1 MFYSERQA
9 RFMKHALTMIV
20 ALLLGSGFAGPAAAH
35 DGHYLL
41 VPTPDCIQTI
51 LNADTGVPAD
61 NCLAGTASFDT
72 REGANQ
78 DGVLYPVAEVQTE
91 QYRMIIHY
99 TGGAFPDAAL
109 RHWPLSIELNYGGSG
124 WFSYLLV
131 LVETGS
137 GMVGS
142 GFVQPAGD
150 RCNDGHAHWD
160 HFSVNGNGIYMRNAT
175 PFRLVNPLDETDCR
189 AVANAMLFEGKDEEA
204 QRAQML
210 ATAKPPLYSSWLPY
224 RELENRAACCAGKIV
239 VMQNMLGTEIG
250 AGINGGRDWRGLGVV
265 LGREAVTALA
275 VSEKNGDRCLAAGL
289 DRAAAAAEPSGPDG
303 KDLFIYRDRWLQIRD
318 GLAAGCGE

>member
-1 MFYSERQA
+1 
-9 RFMKHALTMIV
+9 MKHALAMIV
-20 ALLLGSGFAGPAAAH
+20 ALLLGSGLAGPAAAH
-35 DGHYLL
+35 DGHDLL

-61 NCLAGTASFDT
+61 DCLAGTATFDT
-72 REGANQ
+72 RDGASH
-78 DGVLYPVAEVQTE
+78 DGVPYPVAEAETE
-91 QYRMIIHY
+91 RYRMIIHY

-150 RCNDGHAHWD
+150 RCNDGHAKWD
-160 HFSVNGNGIYMRNAT
+160 RFSENGNGIYMRNAT
-175 PFRLVNPLDETDCR
+175 PFRLVNPLDETDWR
-189 AVANAMLFEGKDEEA
+189 AAANAMLFEGKNEES

-210 ATAKPPLYSSWLPY
+210 ATANPPLYSSWLPY
-224 RELENRAACCAGKIV
+224 RELENCAACCAGKIV
-239 VMQNMLGTEIG
+239 VMQNMLGTEIDT
-250 AGINGGRDWRGLGVV
+250 GIDGGRDYRVLGVV
-265 LGREAVTALA
+265 LNRE
-275 VSEKNGDRCLAAGL
+275 
-289 DRAAAAAEPSGPDG
+289 
-303 KDLFIYRDRWLQIRD
+303 
-318 GLAAGCGE
+318 

>member
-1 MFYSERQA
+1 MLCLEKQA
-9 RFMKHALTMIV
+9 RFMKHALTMII
-20 ALLLGSGFAGPAAAH
+20 ALLLGSGVAGPATTHEGH
-35 DGHYLL
+35 DLL

-72 REGANQ
+72 REGASQ
-78 DGVLYPVAEVQTE
+78 DGAPYLVAEVQTE

-150 RCNDGHAHWD
+150 RCNDGNAKWD
-160 HFSVNGNGIYMRNAT
+160 RFSENGNGIYMRNAT
-175 PFRLVNPLDETDCR
+175 PFRLVNPLDETDWR
-189 AVANAMLFEGKDEEA
+189 AAANAMLFEGKDEEA
-204 QRAQML
+204 QRDQML
-210 ATAKPPLYSSWLPY
+210 ATANPPLYSSWLPY
-224 RELENRAACCAGKIV
+224 RELENCAICCAGKIV
-239 VMQNMLGTEIG
+239 VMQNMLGT
-250 AGINGGRDWRGLGVV
+250 GIDGGRDYRVLGVV
-265 LGREAVTALA
+265 LDREAVAALA
-275 VSEKNGDRCLAAGL
+275 RSEKVGDRCLAAGL
-289 DRAAAAAEPSGPDG
+289 DKAAAAAEPSGPDG
-303 KDLFIYRDRWLQIRD
+303 QDLFIYRDRWLQIRD